1 VCEADPTADTV
12 GIDRTMAPTR
22 ATLAVPSDRGD
33 GLAATDTT
41 SALSEVA
48 ARAGERSAE
57 IEALRR
63 LPDDLVRDLVF
74 AGAFRLAVP
83 SVYGGAEVTAAE
95 LLDAIEAVA
104 FHDGATGWC
113 VMIANTT
120 ALGAYLLAEEHGRT
134 IFEPPTA
141 VTGGFAM
148 PGGPA
153 VLQPDGS
160 LRVSGRWQWGSGTD
174 HCTHIGGGVL
184 VVDESGEPSALPDGS
199 NVVFAFFDRADVTLL
214 DTWHVSG
221 LKGTASTDYEVSDAV
236 VPAGRWVD
244 LFAGRPPVVDG
255 PLARL
260 PFAGFLAT
268 GVAAV
273 LLGLGRR
280 AVAELVALGEKRPSQ
295 SSKGLAERAV
305 VQAQLAEADG
315 LVRGGRAYL
324 HAELDGCWQA
334 ALAGQPVAD
343 NDKRRLRLAATTAA
357 RQAARAVDLCY
368 EAGGGTSVY
377 ETSPL
382 QRVFR
387 DAHVATQHA
396 MVAPRT
402 LEVLGRMTFGLPTDT
417 RTL

>member
-1 VCEADPTADTV
+1 
-12 GIDRTMAPTR
+12 
-22 ATLAVPSDRGD
+22 
-33 GLAATDTT
+33 LAATTTT
-41 SALSEVA
+41 STIHEVA
-48 ARAGERSAE
+48 ARAGARSAE
-57 IEALRR
+57 IERR
-63 LPDDLVRDLVF
+63 RHLPDDLVAELRA
-74 AGAFRLAVP
+74 AGAFRMTVP
-83 SVYGGAEVTAAE
+83 AAYGGPEVSAAD
-95 LLDAIEAVA
+95 LLDAIEATSY
-104 FHDGATGWC
+104 HDGATGWC

-120 ALGAYLLAEEHGRT
+120 ALAAYPLPAEHAHDVYAS
-134 IFEPPTA
+134 PDA

-148 PGGPA
+148 PGGRA
-153 VLQPDGS
+153 VLQDDGA

-184 VVDESGEPSALPDGS
+184 VVDEAGDPTPLPDGS
-199 NVVFAFFDRADVTLL
+199 GVVFAFFDRDDVTLL

-221 LKGTASTDYEVSDAV
+221 LKGTASTDYEVADAV

-244 LFAGRPPVVDG
+244 LFSGRPPTVDG

-268 GVAAV
+268 GVASV

-280 AVAELVALGEKRPSQ
+280 AVDELVALGEKRPSQ

-305 VQAQLAEADG
+305 VQAQLAQADAA
-315 LVRGGRAYL
+315 VRSG
-324 HAELDGCWQA
+324 HAFLRQVLEDCWTAAQA
-334 ALAGQPVAD
+334 GDAMGD
-343 NDKRRLRLAATTAA
+343 EDKRLLRLASTTAA
-357 RQAARAVDLCY
+357 RQAVQAVDLCY
-368 EAGGGTSVY
+368 DAGGGSSVY

-402 LEVLGRMTFGLPTDT
+402 LEVLGRLTFGLPTDT

>member
-1 VCEADPTADTV
+1 
-12 GIDRTMAPTR
+12 M
-22 ATLAVPSDRGD
+22 
-33 GLAATDTT
+33 AATTTT
-41 SALSEVA
+41 SAIHEVA
-48 ARAGERSAE
+48 ARAGGRSAE
-57 IEALRR
+57 IERLRH
-63 LPDDLVRDLVF
+63 LPDDLVTDLVA

-83 SVYGGAEVTAAE
+83 VAYGGPEASAAE
-95 LLDAIEAVA
+95 LLDAIEAVSY
-104 FHDGATGWC
+104 HDGATGWC

-120 ALGAYLLAEEHGRT
+120 ALGAYLLPAEHGRT
-134 IFEPPTA
+134 LFEAPTA

-148 PGGPA
+148 PAGQA

-184 VVDESGEPSALPDGS
+184 VVDEAGDPTPLPDGS
-199 NVVFAFFDRADVTLL
+199 AVVFAFFDRSDVTLL

-221 LKGTASTDYEVSDAV
+221 LKGTASTDYEVHDAL
-236 VPAGRWVD
+236 VPAGRWAD

-260 PFAGFLAT
+260 PFAGFLAA
-268 GVAAV
+268 GVASV

-280 AVAELVALGEKRPSQ
+280 AVDELVALGEKRPSQ

-305 VQAQLAEADG
+305 VQSQLAEADAA
-315 LVRGGRAYL
+315 VRGGRAYL
-324 HAELDGCWQA
+324 RSELARCWAAAE
-334 ALAGQPVAD
+334 AGEAMGD
-343 NDKRRLRLAATTAA
+343 EDKRVLRLAATTSA
-357 RQAARAVDLCY
+357 RQAAHAVDLCY
-368 EAGGGTSVY
+368 EAGGGSSVY

-396 MVAPRT
+396 MVAPRM